1 MQSYIDNLYKDR
13 PSISKAKYITE
24 TKLQDFIPVVD
35 EDVARTLALILQI
48 SKAKQ
53 VLEIGT
59 SIGYSTVSMAK
70 ILQQQNGRITTI
82 EYDEVVADQAKCNF
96 INAGINEIVDL
107 KIGDAR
113 DILPTLESES
123 YDLIFLD
130 VDKTLYKPLLKT
142 CISLLKRGGILL
154 AEDTLFPILNLE
166 EKWRYL
172 IPSIEAFNQ
181 AIIKSDEIDST
192 ILPIGDGLT
201 IAVKKLKAH

>member
-1 MQSYIDNLYKDR
+1 MQSYIENLYKDSSDIR
-13 PSISKAKYITE
+13 KASYIAE
-24 TKLQDFIPVVD
+24 TTLKDFIPVVD
-35 EDVARTLALILQI
+35 EDVARMLSLILQI
-48 SKAKQ
+48 SKADR

-70 ILQQQNGRITTI
+70 ILQQQNGHITTI
-82 EYDEVVADQAKCNF
+82 EYDEVVANQAKKNF
-96 INAGINEIVDL
+96 INAGVDEIIDIQ
-107 KIGDAR
+107 IGDAR
-113 DILPTLESES
+113 DILPTLKPES

-142 CISLLKRGGILL
+142 CIGLLKKGGILL
-154 AEDTLFPILNLE
+154 AEDTLFPVLNLE

-181 AIIKSDEIDST
+181 AIIEIEELDST

-201 IAVKKLKAH
+201 IAVKKL